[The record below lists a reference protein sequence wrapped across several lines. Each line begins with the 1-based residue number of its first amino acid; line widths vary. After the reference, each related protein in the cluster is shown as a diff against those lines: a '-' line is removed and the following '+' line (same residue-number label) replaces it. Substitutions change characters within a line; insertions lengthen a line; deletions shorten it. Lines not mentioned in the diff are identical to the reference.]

1 MTTHETFSLADRF
14 RDADLERGVL
24 AALAGDRDLYERHA
38 ERLARGVFVAEGR
51 TWALLIAAAEKG
63 EDAGAVVP
71 GGWSRTARLPEDV
84 ERLVELRGRRRLAR
98 TEEWLADALAD
109 DEARADE
116 IAAELE
122 EKSSLVQQA
131 AQDSGESETF
141 VAADLLVDVVAD
153 AAWRMERRRAT
164 GKEVMGL
171 KSGIEEVDDLVG
183 GYEEGMYL
191 LAAGPSVGK
200 TTFGWQQAVAIAAA
214 GTPAVH
220 VSFENSAQ
228 NLVKKAVCAR
238 SGVDSKR
245 VKRGLLTNEEK
256 KRFDLAAAELK
267 PAIERV
273 RIVEGSSSLTV
284 AQVRAKVRQA
294 MRESGTDTCFVVLD
308 YLQLWAKASVEFRDL
323 PTVRERVEVLAAKIR
338 EGLSRRLKIPVL
350 AICSLNRAAGG
361 YDGEGDRSPGLTALK
376 ETGDLEYTA
385 DVVIMLTRNKV
396 RERESTDLGEKSRA
410 VNLWVEKSRD
420 DELGVVDLVF
430 DAAHARFG
438 GESDRGEG

>member
-1 MTTHETFSLADRF
+1 MHGTFSLADRF
-14 RDADLERGVL
+14 RDADLERGAI
-24 AALAGDRDLYERHA
+24 AALAENRDVFERHA
-38 ERLARGVFVAEGR
+38 ERITKGVFVEEAE
-51 TWALLIAAAEKG
+51 TWARLSVAMEKG
-63 EDAGAVVP
+63 EDAAPDVP
-71 GGWSRTARLPEDV
+71 DGWTPTARLAEDV

-109 DEARADE
+109 DEAKADE

-122 EKSSLVQQA
+122 EKSSLVQQTV
-131 AQDSGESETF
+131 QDSGESETF
-141 VAADLLVDVVAD
+141 NAADLLADVVAD
-153 AAWRMERRRAT
+153 ADWRMARRRAT
-164 GKEVMGL
+164 TFDVMGL
-171 KSGIEEVDDLVG
+171 KGGIREVDDLMG

-191 LAAGPSVGK
+191 LAGGPSVGK
-200 TTFGWQQAVAIAAA
+200 TTYGWQQAVAIATA

-238 SGVDSKR
+238 AGINAKR
-245 VKRGLLTNEEK
+245 VKRGLLTDEEK
-256 KRFDLAAAELK
+256 KKFDLAAAELK

-273 RIVEGSSSLTV
+273 KIVEGSSSLTV

-294 MRESGTDTCFVVLD
+294 MRESGTDTCFVVID
-308 YLQLWAKASVEFRDL
+308 YLQLWAKASVNLRNL
-323 PTVRERVEVLAAKIR
+323 STVRERVEVLAASIR
-338 EGLSRRLKIPVL
+338 EGLSRRLRIPVL

-385 DVVIMLTRNKV
+385 DVVVMLTRNKV
-396 RERESTDLGEKSRA
+396 RERESTTMGEKSRA

-438 GESDRGEG
+438 APSEREGA